1 MHKTLKIFTV
11 FAAITFSN
19 VYAQL
24 IPYSPL
30 FDAETEATAIPVGN
44 AIFDIVY
51 HNGSIWIGTGSGLG
65 RTENGGNTWQNFREE
80 NGLGKGGITT
90 ISFKGNTIW
99 IATAFDTL
107 IASDGLRSAG
117 GGLSYSEDNGLTWQ
131 HFPQPGVTSV
141 QNTTFDISF
150 VDSTIW
156 ITSFGGGLKRSD
168 NWGQSWQD
176 VSPDS
181 FFFDPFAH
189 LNHRAFSTISIDN
202 ILWVG
207 TAGGINRSLD
217 NGESWVNFNHQN
229 QDNPISG
236 NFVVALANQK
246 WQDRNILWAATLETT
261 SETLDES
268 EFRAVSFSEDFGFT
282 WKTTLPGVFAH
293 NFAFDDSTV
302 YVATDRGLFKSID
315 FGLTW
320 ASFQN
325 IVDANSGELLLAED
339 IFSAGVSPGH
349 VVWLGSEGGLAKT
362 QDDGA
367 TWTLFRS
374 FETLLNEE
382 NVSETYAYPNPYSP
396 LRNNQFNGEGHVRFH
411 YRVKKSGMVS
421 VSVYDFAMVLVKNV
435 EEGVSRMGDA
445 EFDAVWDGRNNFGE
459 RVANGVYF
467 YRVDLPGDNP
477 VWGKV
482 IVID

>member
-1 MHKTLKIFTV
+1 MKKWVQKSLVFLVLIGPTV
-11 FAAITFSN
+11 NGQILSKSFYDLDNPSAIIS
-19 VYAQL
+19 
-24 IPYSPL
+24 
-30 FDAETEATAIPVGN
+30 GN
-44 AIFDIVY
+44 GIADIRY
-51 HNGSIWIGTGSGLG
+51 NNDHLWIGTGSGLS
-65 RTENGGNTWQNFREE
+65 RTQDGGTNWFNIKEVE
-80 NGLGKGGITT
+80 GIGKGS
-90 ISFKGNTIW
+90 ISAIAFKGNTIW
-99 IATAFDTL
+99 IATSFDTL
-107 IASDGLRSAG
+107 TDDAGLLSAG
-117 GGLSYSEDNGLTWQ
+117 GGLSYSDDNGLTWTY
-131 HFPQPGVTSV
+131 FPQPGLTNV
-141 QNTTFDISF
+141 QNITFDISF

-168 NWGQSWQD
+168 NWGQSWRD
-176 VSPDS
+176 APPDS
-181 FFFDPFAH
+181 FFFDPLAN
-189 LNHRAFSTISIDN
+189 LNHRAFSTISADG

-229 QDNPISG
+229 QEYPISG
-236 NFVVALANQK
+236 NFVVALAFQK
-246 WQDRNILWAATLETT
+246 WRDRNILWAATREA
-261 SETLDES
+261 EERD
-268 EFRAVSFSEDFGFT
+268 EFRAVSYSEDFGFT

-339 IFSAGVSPGH
+339 IFSAGVSPGQIL
-349 VVWLGSEGGLAKT
+349 WLGSEGGLAKT
-362 QDDGA
+362 DDDGD